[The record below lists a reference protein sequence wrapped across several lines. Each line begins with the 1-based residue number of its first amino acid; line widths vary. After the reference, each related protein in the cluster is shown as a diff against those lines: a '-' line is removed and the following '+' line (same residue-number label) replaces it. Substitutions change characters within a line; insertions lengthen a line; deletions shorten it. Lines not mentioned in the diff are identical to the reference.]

1 MVELDDDMVDSLVE
15 LEEVEF
21 DEAGV
26 GDDVLEEE
34 DELEDDALVEAELV
48 EFDDEVGE
56 VEDDVAA
63 GEAEDGVVDV
73 VAVEAFPLE
82 SLEFDDADDAA
93 DEELEDAPD
102 DSPDSLFDDALV
114 ELVELV
120 SWSDRLAGLVLDME
134 ELAVELT
141 GLAVDASAFSPA
153 ELDELDALVEELDA
167 LVEEASG
174 LTVDVAVESPESLEL
189 LFVELF
195 AESSFVELASLV
207 EVCSALL
214 LLLLVAAVWA
224 CAPELLDAL
233 VELVELCVCT
243 NTLRIEYAT
252 SFR

>member
-1 MVELDDDMVDSLVE
+1 MVDLLVE
-15 LEEVEF
+15 SEEVEF

-26 GDDVLEEE
+26 VDDVLEEE
-34 DELEDDALVEAELV
+34 DELDDDALVEAELV

-56 VEDDVAA
+56 VEDDAA
-63 GEAEDGVVDV
+63 AVEAEDGVVDV
-73 VAVEAFPLE
+73 VAVEEFSLE
-82 SLEFDDADDAA
+82 SLEFDDAA
-93 DEELEDAPD
+93 DEELDDAPD
-102 DSPDSLFDDALV
+102 DSPFDDALV
-114 ELVELV
+114 ALVELV

-207 EVCSALL
+207 EVCSVLL